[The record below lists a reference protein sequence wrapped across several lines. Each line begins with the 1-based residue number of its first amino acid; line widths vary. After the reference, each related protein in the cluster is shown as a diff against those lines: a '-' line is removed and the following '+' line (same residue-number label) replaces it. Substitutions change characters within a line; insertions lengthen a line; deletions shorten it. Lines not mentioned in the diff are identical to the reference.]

1 MKKQNREKGTGSIVK
16 KRHHFYL
23 KIRTGG
29 RAKSTLL
36 LGPDDKPV
44 TTRQEAEA
52 AAKLLRP
59 VLRAEQ
65 KEEIALHIA
74 NAKKMRHE
82 ASFPVD
88 QIWKVYLTQYTRPD
102 SGKGTMESY
111 QKSLRH
117 FTKWLAKE
125 HPEVRLTNQITEE
138 TAAEYFSYVWTV
150 RKVSGKTFNIYR
162 QALKLIFSHIRVP
175 AGLESNPFDV
185 IESKPV
191 QTESRLPFTEEQVKA
206 IFDGFKT
213 GFFYET
219 EVVRLGPG
227 RIPMRMRKVLPFEP
241 MFKDEMRVLLLL
253 CCWTGCRGQDG
264 CLMEWSNIDLGRR
277 LITYIPRKT
286 ARKTGYRKVTLPMK
300 TELYEALLDAVKWK
314 GNNRAREDYILP
326 NVADRYKRNPSGV
339 QKDVMKI
346 IHCATGEETT
356 ASKDCLQ
363 GQRKLAANVFSLHSF
378 RHTFVSFCANAGVP
392 LAVVAEIVG
401 HGNPAMTEH
410 YSHIS
415 TAAKQEAIN
424 ALPFLQELPAPAETN
439 GAEDDGV
446 IDVMANVVPD
456 EPVDPLAELRQKAID
471 GIKKAKK
478 RTLQKILSLL
488 G

>member
-125 HPEVRLTNQITEE
+125 HPEIRLTNQITEE

-219 EVVRLGPG
+219 EVMRLGPG

-264 CLMEWSNIDLGRR
+264 CVMRWSNVDLEHNT
-277 LITYIPRKT
+277 ITYIPHKT
-286 ARKTGYRKVTLPMK
+286 ARVT
-300 TELYEALLDAVKWK
+300 
-314 GNNRAREDYILP
+314 NNREVSLPLHPDLAAGLRDALTFRDRNHGKADYIIPSVANRFSYNP
-326 NVADRYKRNPSGV
+326 NGV
-339 QKDVMKI
+339 QEDVRKI
-346 IHCATGEETT
+346 IHCATGLSVT
-356 ASKDCLQ
+356 ADECPEH
-363 GQRKLAANVFSLHSF
+363 RVFRANRYSLHSF
-378 RHTFVSFCANAGVP
+378 RHTFVSFCVNAGVP
-392 LAVVAEIVG
+392 LDVVASIVG
-401 HGNPAMTEH
+401 HGNSVMTRH
-410 YSHIS
+410 YAHIS
-415 TAAKQEAIN
+415 DAAKKNAIM
-424 ALPFLQELPAPAETN
+424 ALPVITKTETTPIPPDGSEAAVIVPSSRLFTGNAES
-439 GAEDDGV
+439 A
-446 IDVMANVVPD
+446 A
-456 EPVDPLAELRQKAID
+456 
-471 GIKKAKK
+471 
-478 RTLQKILSLL
+478 S
-488 G
+488 

>member
-125 HPEVRLTNQITEE
+125 HPEIRLTNQITEE
-138 TAAEYFSYVWTV
+138 TAAGYFSYVWTV

-264 CLMEWSNIDLGRR
+264 CVMRWSNVDLEHNT
-277 LITYIPRKT
+277 ITYIPHKT
-286 ARKTGYRKVTLPMK
+286 ARVT
-300 TELYEALLDAVKWK
+300 
-314 GNNRAREDYILP
+314 NNREVSLPLHPDLAAGLRDALAFRDRNHGKTDYIIPSVANRFSYNP
-326 NVADRYKRNPSGV
+326 NGV
-339 QKDVMKI
+339 QEDVRKI
-346 IHCATGEETT
+346 IHCATGLSVT
-356 ASKDCLQ
+356 ADECPEH
-363 GQRKLAANVFSLHSF
+363 RVFRANRYSLHSF
-378 RHTFVSFCANAGVP
+378 RHTFVSFCVNAGVP
-392 LAVVAEIVG
+392 LDVVASIVG
-401 HGNPAMTEH
+401 HGNSVMTRH
-410 YSHIS
+410 YAHIS
-415 TAAKQEAIN
+415 DAAKKNAIM
-424 ALPFLQELPAPAETN
+424 ALPVITKPETTPIPPDGSEAAVIVATSGLFTGNAES
-439 GAEDDGV
+439 A
-446 IDVMANVVPD
+446 A
-456 EPVDPLAELRQKAID
+456 
-471 GIKKAKK
+471 
-478 RTLQKILSLL
+478 S
-488 G
+488 

>member
-125 HPEVRLTNQITEE
+125 HPEIRLTNQITEE

-264 CLMEWSNIDLGRR
+264 CVMRWSNVDLEHNT
-277 LITYIPRKT
+277 ITYIPHKT
-286 ARKTGYRKVTLPMK
+286 ARVT
-300 TELYEALLDAVKWK
+300 
-314 GNNRAREDYILP
+314 NNREVSLPLHPDLAAGLRDALAFRDRNHGKADYILP
-326 NVADRYKRNPSGV
+326 SVANRFSYNPNGV
-339 QKDVMKI
+339 QEDVRKI
-346 IHCATGEETT
+346 IHCATGLSVT
-356 ASKDCLQ
+356 ADECPEH
-363 GQRKLAANVFSLHSF
+363 RVFRANRYSLHSF
-378 RHTFVSFCANAGVP
+378 RHTFVSFCVNAGVP
-392 LAVVAEIVG
+392 LDVVASIVG
-401 HGNPAMTEH
+401 HGNSVMTRH
-410 YSHIS
+410 YAHIS
-415 TAAKQEAIN
+415 DAAKKNAIM
-424 ALPFLQELPAPAETN
+424 ALPVITKPENTPIPPDGSEAAVIVPASGLFPGNTESA
-439 GAEDDGV
+439 A
-446 IDVMANVVPD
+446 
-456 EPVDPLAELRQKAID
+456 
-471 GIKKAKK
+471 
-478 RTLQKILSLL
+478 S
-488 G
+488 